1 MRIEEVKDR
10 SPALLDRLLA
20 VWEGS
25 VRETHRFLTEPE
37 IEEIK
42 QYVPQALA
50 DVPCLV
56 AAWDEAG
63 APVAFL
69 GIDGQKVEMLFVAP
83 ATRGQGVG
91 KQLLQYGIERHGVN
105 RLSVNEQNPPGCRV
119 LPAHGVPGDRP
130 QRTGRPGETLSAP
143 AYEAVATRPRG
154 NRIRKIDKYA
164 PSIWPPASGCWNF

>member
-50 DVPCLV
+50 DVPCL
-56 AAWDEAG
+56 
-63 APVAFL
+63 VAFL

-119 LPAHGVPGDRP
+119 LPAHGVPGGWP
-130 QRTGRPGETLSAP
+130 QRTGRSGGTLSDP
-143 AYEAVATRPRG
+143 AYEAVATRSKG
-154 NRIRKIDKYA
+154 NRIRKIDKY
-164 PSIWPPASGCWNF
+164 PPRIWPPASGCWNF